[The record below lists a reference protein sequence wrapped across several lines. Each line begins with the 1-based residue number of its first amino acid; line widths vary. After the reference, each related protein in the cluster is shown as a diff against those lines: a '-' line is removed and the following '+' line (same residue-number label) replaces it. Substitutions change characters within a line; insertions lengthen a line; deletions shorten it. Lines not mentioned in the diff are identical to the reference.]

1 MSEHEL
7 QRWYDLRT
15 ELIQVAAVAVAI
27 VTDMD
32 HGSTA
37 YSNVAWQKVLQEIT
51 IERLA
56 QEGMWGP
63 QHHDLTV
70 WAAILLEEVGEAI
83 HELVMLPTEIPAEDR
98 IHDHVATAV
107 PVGVECRIWLEERY
121 PPPEL
126 KGVNHAEVFAQG
138 EEPIDV
144 A

>member
-1 MSEHEL
+1 MSGEHAA
-7 QRWYDLRT
+7 LRE

-51 IERLA
+51 VERLA

-63 QHHDLTV
+63 QHHDPFTWL
-70 WAAILLEEVGEAI
+70 AILLEEVGEVAEHVLPAAMTLHEHIITSTAI
-83 HELVMLPTEIPAEDR
+83 RNGSHAK
-98 IHDHVATAV
+98 H
-107 PVGVECRIWLEERY
+107 WLEERY

-126 KGVNHAEVFAQG
+126 KGVNHAEAFAQG